1 MFGLINLCRGYDA
14 MEKIKILGHNS
25 ISRRVRQQ
33 ALQRRYERQER
44 VIMQDVTELLHR
56 QSQILVEQEQ
66 TIISQSKQ
74 IYALIDRV
82 VELNRLLGRL

>member
-1 MFGLINLCRGYDA
+1 
-14 MEKIKILGHNS
+14 MEYVTVLGHNS

-66 TIISQSKQ
+66 TIKSQGKQ
-74 IYALIDRV
+74 IDALTERV
-82 VELNRLLGRL
+82 IELNRMIDNLQK

>member
-1 MFGLINLCRGYDA
+1 

>member
-1 MFGLINLCRGYDA
+1 
-14 MEKIKILGHNS
+14 MEKIKILGHNN

-66 TIISQSKQ
+66 TIKSQGKQ
-74 IYALIDRV
+74 IDALADV
-82 VELNRLLGRL
+82 VRQLHAELDDLQK

>member
-1 MFGLINLCRGYDA
+1 
-14 MEKIKILGHNS
+14 MEKIKILGHNN

-33 ALQRRYERQER
+33 ALQRRCERQER

-66 TIISQSKQ
+66 TIKSQGKQ
-74 IYALIDRV
+74 IDALTERV
-82 VELNRLLGRL
+82 IELNRMIDNLQK